1 MDIQKIKNKLE
12 ELFKI
17 SRIIFWNDAE
27 GECESELQECIPE
40 GIKVLRSD
48 IMGQLK
54 TKVIIEIENLSDK
67 FLVYAPFPQPE
78 PNDDWLMDIRL
89 YSHQFYA
96 DTASMVVD
104 ELGLQHHYLREH
116 INKRKK
122 FFGSK
127 QRVSA
132 LKKILSPQDMEKEID
147 RKMLA
152 VLVKSENDRF
162 SDIVQALFEGFSFDD
177 GLDFVPDVFTS
188 IQKIGLEESFW
199 SLSKENFGYHH
210 ELPSLWHFIT
220 CLFVSD
226 LYTVIGESLSDNV
239 KQFVLQGGF
248 IRDAAVCMSE
258 WRDSVRM
265 AGSYDRLSQMI
276 ARALGINNYL
286 SDVPIECL
294 KDSETFFDAE
304 KICAGRIKQ
313 YILEHEDTLDKNYV
327 EDFCRKRQNKY
338 WANNKKI
345 GSKEIPRDAFWAVY
359 EALIAASEFIVLK
372 KEYPNGFKHN
382 SVKEYFEAYKT
393 DLCKFD
399 RLYRLF
405 NEHASFA
412 DAKGWGIL
420 KELKDRIE
428 DMYQHWFLDELALA
442 WEGKADLKAWKV
454 GGISNQYDFYRAF
467 PNKKAGDKNAAV
479 YVIISDA
486 LRYEAGAE
494 VAEILNGKYRFKAT
508 CEAMLGSVPSYTSLG
523 MATLLPHKQIE
534 VSNKGD
540 ILVDGKA
547 CASLV
552 QRNEILSSYKGMAIK
567 SEEFRN
573 LTRDDAREM
582 MRGKNIIYVYHNTID
597 AIGDDAKTEDKAF
610 SAVRTAIDEICD
622 MSAFA
627 VNNLHAKYVF
637 VTADHGFVYT
647 NRRPDTTD
655 RNKIADSGDETL
667 KMNKRFIMG
676 KYIPLMENVHRASLS
691 NTSGVSPEKDMPFAV
706 PKGMSLFYFTGGA
719 RFFHGG
725 MSLQEVVVP
734 VITIEQV
741 RGKEKEKTREK
752 TVGVQVLG
760 QDYRITT
767 GRHRFEILQAE
778 AVSERVK
785 SVTYKIGIYA
795 ESKPVSD
802 IQTVTFDSVSGEM
815 ADRKKEVILTLKNIG
830 FSNTEKYRLVFRNAN
845 TDIDEQS
852 IPVKIDRA
860 FTSDF

>member
-1 MDIQKIKNKLE
+1 MDIQKIKDKLD
-12 ELFKI
+12 ELFEI
-17 SRIIFWNDAE
+17 NRVVFWNDAE
-27 GECESELQECIPE
+27 GECEAELHECIPE
-40 GIKVLRSD
+40 GISVLRPD
-48 IMGQLK
+48 TIGQLK
-54 TKVIIEIENLSDK
+54 TKVTIEIENLSDK
-67 FLVYAPFPQPE
+67 FLIYAPFPQPE
-78 PNDDWLMDIRL
+78 SKDDWLMDVRL
-89 YSHQFYA
+89 YSYQFYA
-96 DTASMVVD
+96 DTPSMVVD
-104 ELGLQHHYLREH
+104 DLGLQHHYLREH

-122 FFGSK
+122 FFKSE

-132 LKKILSPQDMEKEID
+132 LKKILTPHDREKEID
-147 RKMLA
+147 RKMLS

-162 SDIVQALFEGFSFDD
+162 SDIVQALFESFSFDK
-177 GLDFVPDVFTS
+177 GLDFTPDVFMN
-188 IQKIGLEESFW
+188 IQKMDLEESFW
-199 SLSKENFGYHH
+199 LLAKEVFGYHH
-210 ELPSLWHFIT
+210 ESPTLRHFIT

-226 LYTVIGESLSDNV
+226 LYTSIGASLSDNV
-239 KQFVLQGGF
+239 KQFVLPGGF

-265 AGSYDRLSQMI
+265 AGTYDRLSQMI
-276 ARALGINNYL
+276 AQALGINNYISNVDL
-286 SDVPIECL
+286 ETL
-294 KDSETFFDAE
+294 KDAVTFFDIE
-304 KICAGRIKQ
+304 KVCAGRIKQ
-313 YILEHEDTLDKNYV
+313 YILEHEDTLDTGYV
-327 EDFCRKRQNKY
+327 GAFCRARQDMH
-338 WANNKKI
+338 WANKRL
-345 GSKEIPRDAFWAVY
+345 GSEEIPRDAFWAVY
-359 EALIAASEFIVLK
+359 EALSAASEFIVLK
-372 KEYPNGFKHN
+372 REYPKGFKYDG
-382 SVKEYFEAYKT
+382 VKEYLEAYKT

-399 RLYRLF
+399 RLYRFF

-412 DAKGWGIL
+412 DAKGWEIL

-454 GGISNQYDFYRAF
+454 GGISNQYDFYGSF
-467 PNKKAGDKNAAV
+467 PHKKAGDKNAAV

-494 VAEILNGKYRFKAT
+494 VAEILNGRYRFKAT

-523 MATLLPHKQIE
+523 MATLLPHKLIE
-534 VSNKGD
+534 VSDKGD

-573 LTRDDAREM
+573 LTRDEAREM

-610 SAVRTAIDEICD
+610 SSVRTAIDEICD
-622 MSAFA
+622 MAAFA

-655 RNKIADSGDETL
+655 RNKVADSGGETL

-691 NTSGVSPEKDMPFAV
+691 NTAGVSPEKDMPFAI

-767 GRHRFEILQAE
+767 GRHRFEILQTE
-778 AVSERVK
+778 AVSDRVK
-785 SVTYKIGIYA
+785 AVTYKIGIYA
-795 ESKPVSD
+795 GSEPVSD
-802 IQTVTFDSVSGEM
+802 IPTVTFDSVSQEM
-815 ADRKKEVILTLKNIG
+815 ADRKKEVILTLKNIV

-852 IPVKIDRA
+852 IPVKVDRA

>member
-1 MDIQKIKNKLE
+1 MDIQKIKDKLE
-12 ELFKI
+12 ELFD
-17 SRIIFWNDAE
+17 SNRVVFWNDAE
-27 GECESELQECIPE
+27 GECEAELQECIPE
-40 GIKVLRSD
+40 GIRVLRPD
-48 IMGQLK
+48 TNGQLK
-54 TKVIIEIENLSDK
+54 TKVTIEIENLSDK

-78 PNDDWLMDIRL
+78 LNDDWLMDIRI

-96 DTASMVVD
+96 DTSSMVVD
-104 ELGLQHHYLREH
+104 DLGLQHHYLREH
-116 INKRKK
+116 ISKRKK

-132 LKKILSPQDMEKEID
+132 LKKILTPQDMEKEID

-152 VLVKSENDRF
+152 VVVKAENDRF
-162 SDIVQALFEGFSFDD
+162 SDIIQELFEDFDLD
-177 GLDFVPDVFTS
+177 EGLDYTPEVFSS
-188 IQKIGLEESFW
+188 IQKMDLEESFW
-199 SLSKENFGYHH
+199 LLAKEVFGYSHKTPA
-210 ELPSLWHFIT
+210 LRHFIT

-226 LYTVIGESLSDNV
+226 LYTSIGVSLSDNV
-239 KQFVLQGGF
+239 KQFILPGGF

-265 AGSYDRLSQMI
+265 AGTYDRLSQMV
-276 ARALGINNYL
+276 AQALGINNYISNL
-286 SDVPIECL
+286 DLDTL
-294 KDSETFFDAE
+294 KDAVTFFDIE
-304 KICAGRIKQ
+304 KVCAGKIKQ
-313 YILEHEDTLDKNYV
+313 YILEHEDTLDIDYV
-327 EDFCRKRQNKY
+327 GSFCRTRQDMH
-338 WANNKKI
+338 WANKRLGNE
-345 GSKEIPRDAFWAVY
+345 EIPRDAFWALY

-372 KEYPNGFKHN
+372 RECSNGFKYDDA
-382 SVKEYFEAYKT
+382 KGYLEAYKT

-405 NEHASFA
+405 NEHTSFA
-412 DAKGWGIL
+412 DAKGWGVL

-442 WEGKADLKAWKV
+442 WEEKADLKAWKID
-454 GGISNQYDFYRAF
+454 GISNQYDFYGSF
-467 PNKKAGDKNAAV
+467 PHKKAGDKNAAV

-494 VAEILNGKYRFKAT
+494 VAEILNGRYRFKAT
-508 CEAMLGSVPSYTSLG
+508 CEPMLGSVPSYTSLG

-534 VSNKGD
+534 VSDKGS
-540 ILVDGKA
+540 ILVDSKA

-552 QRNEILSSYKGMAIK
+552 QRNEILSLHKGMAIK

-573 LTRDDAREM
+573 LTRDDAKEM
-582 MRGKNIIYVYHNTID
+582 MHGKNIIYVYHNIID

-610 SAVRTAIDEICD
+610 SAVRTAINEVCD
-622 MSAFA
+622 MAAFA
-627 VNNLHAKYVF
+627 VNSLQAKYVF
-637 VTADHGFVYT
+637 VTADHGFAYT
-647 NRRPDTTD
+647 NKRPDTTD
-655 RNKIADSGDETL
+655 RNKVDSSGDEAL

-676 KYIPLMENVHRASLS
+676 KHIPLMEDVHRANLS
-691 NTSGVSPEKDMPFAV
+691 DTSGVSSDKDMPFAI

-725 MSLQEVVVP
+725 MSLQEVIIP

-767 GRHRFEILQAE
+767 GRHRFEVLQTE
-778 AVSERVK
+778 AVSDRVK

-795 ESKPVSD
+795 GSEPISD
-802 IQTVTFDSVSGEM
+802 IQTVTFDSVSQEM
-815 ADRKKEVILTLKNIG
+815 ADRKKEVILTLKNMV
-830 FSNTEKYRLVFRNAN
+830 FSNTEKYRLVFRNVN

>member
-1 MDIQKIKNKLE
+1 MDIQKIKDKLE
-12 ELFKI
+12 ELFEI
-17 SRIIFWNDAE
+17 NRVVFWNDAE
-27 GECESELQECIPE
+27 GECEAELQECLPQGASI
-40 GIKVLRSD
+40 LRPDSV
-48 IMGQLK
+48 GQLK
-54 TKVIIEIENLSDK
+54 TKVTIEIEKTTDK

-78 PNDDWLMDIRL
+78 PKEDWLMDIRL

-96 DTASMVVD
+96 DTSSMVVD
-104 ELGLQHHYLREH
+104 DLGLQHHYLREH

-127 QRVSA
+127 QRVLA
-132 LKKILSPQDMEKEID
+132 LKKILSPQDREKEID
-147 RKMLA
+147 RRMLA

-162 SDIVQALFEGFSFDD
+162 SDIVQALFEDFSFDD
-177 GLDFVPDVFTS
+177 GLDVVPDVFTS
-188 IQKIGLEESFW
+188 IQKIDLEESFW
-199 SLSKENFGYHH
+199 SLAKENFGYHH
-210 ELPSLWHFIT
+210 ESPTLRHFIT

-226 LYTVIGESLSDNV
+226 LCTVIGTSLSDNV
-239 KQFVLQGGF
+239 KQFVLPEGF

-276 ARALGINNYL
+276 AQALRINNYL
-286 SDVPIECL
+286 SDVPIEYL

-304 KICAGRIKQ
+304 KVCAGRIKQ
-313 YILEHEDTLDKNYV
+313 YILEHEDTLDKDYV
-327 EDFCRKRQNKY
+327 GSFCRARQDMHWGNKRL
-338 WANNKKI
+338 
-345 GSKEIPRDAFWAVY
+345 GSDEIPRDAFWAVY
-359 EALIAASEFIVLK
+359 EALISASEFIVLK
-372 KEYPNGFKHN
+372 KQYLDGFKYN
-382 SVKEYFEAYKT
+382 GVKEYFETYKT
-393 DLCKFD
+393 ELYKFD

-405 NEHASFA
+405 NEHTSFA
-412 DAKGWGIL
+412 DARGWGIL
-420 KELKDRIE
+420 KELKERIE
-428 DMYQHWFLDELALA
+428 DMYQHWFLEELALA
-442 WEGKADLKAWKV
+442 WEGKAALKEWKID
-454 GGISNQYDFYRAF
+454 GIANQYEFYGSF
-467 PNKKAGDKNAAV
+467 PDKKAGNKNAAV

-486 LRYEAGAE
+486 LRYEAGVEIAE
-494 VAEILNGKYRFKAT
+494 ALNGRYRFKAD
-508 CEAMLGSVPSYTSLG
+508 CEAMLGCVPSYTSLG
-523 MATLLPHKQIE
+523 MAALLPHKQIE
-534 VSNKGD
+534 MSDKGD

-547 CASLV
+547 CSSFI

-573 LTRDDAREM
+573 LGRDEAREM
-582 MRGKNIIYVYHNTID
+582 IRGKNIIYVYHNTID
-597 AIGDDAKTEDKAF
+597 AIGDDSKTEDKTF
-610 SAVRTAIDEICD
+610 SAVRTAINEVCD
-622 MSAFA
+622 MAAFA
-627 VNNLHAKYVF
+627 VNNLHARYVF

-655 RNKIADSGDETL
+655 RNKIADSGGETL

-676 KYIPLMENVHRASLS
+676 KYIPLMENIHRASLS
-691 NTSGVSPEKDMPFAV
+691 NTTGVSADKDMSFAV

-734 VITIEQV
+734 VITIEHV

-767 GRHRFEILQAE
+767 GRHRFEILQTE

-785 SVTYKIGIYA
+785 SVTHKIGIYA
-795 ESKPVSD
+795 GSEPVSD
-802 IQTVTFDSVSGEM
+802 IQTVTFDSVSQEM
-815 ADRKKEVILTLKNIG
+815 ADRKKEVILTLKNMV
-830 FSNTEKYRLVFRNAN
+830 FSNTKKYRLVFRNAN

-852 IPVKIDRA
+852 IPVRIDRA